1 MNESFTKFSG
11 YILSLSEGS
20 IYRMAGK
27 YLKKNKQVVTF
38 NTLTALAML
47 AEAGAE
53 SIENAT
59 GSQICD
65 LLRDDL

>member
-1 MNESFTKFSG
+1 
-11 YILSLSEGS
+11 
-20 IYRMAGK
+20 MAGK

-65 LLRDDL
+65 ILRDGPSEIQVILEDDLSIGHATSSSM